1 MGQCGQ
7 TVMTYAIVNN
17 GFFTNSVCAFI
28 KADGFIQDNNNFTN
42 HGVLMEYA
50 TNMAGDGKNSN
61 INTNNGL
68 VVDIAEGI
76 SNDPSSDFVI
86 ANNNNA
92 FDYFKEDIGLGGNP
106 YYSTSYV
113 AWTGCDFNNNWN
125 DADNWTQHNDDYSP
139 PDSLDI
145 VYVYPLT
152 STSYPYPEV
161 SQPNQTARAIRILQG
176 TASNQPLLSM
186 ASGAD
191 LEVHAGLK
199 KDCSNC
205 ANYYDPDHPE
215 FDVIKLEENTQL
227 TIAPNATLQTDSGR
241 TWIDGSLLNEGT
253 WNGKSMRLHINDG
266 TFTNN
271 SSTAQVYFN
280 EGSVHL
286 NDGMGNNPQF
296 YNQNGATFQIFELA
310 SGISSNGAFYAG
322 GTVNNI
328 NGATLHISNID
339 GIGLNIPSLQTFT
352 NDAAILNISG
362 GSQEGISNNGNFINQ
377 NEGYLSIGSGTTGI
391 LNTGTFINQDAALT
405 IYNTNSE
412 GINNQTTFHNNG
424 KSVLSVTGSG
434 ASHDIYSTGEFTND
448 YCTIINAGNVHF
460 EDDILVHKGMFNLSG
475 NFTANCANIA
485 GDMSE
490 GYFALTGNLLSGTAC
505 LGTPTFY
512 NNSYYHSEFS
522 KRCPTATTPPFAKA
536 TPTMPSWE
544 LNITALLEGAYTG
557 GAPPMSANL
566 QLPDHQ
572 PFLLPPWNYNEVV
585 YAFTSPGEYTDW
597 ALVEIRDSGNPASLL
612 QRKALML
619 DPYGNIVDP
628 SGRHPFIIGI
638 SKLGSHHIAL
648 RFRNHLDVLSSAS
661 VPVVG
666 GTTLTYDFTASPDA
680 AMGTGQLALTPSGY
694 ALLPG
699 DYNGDGVISVAD
711 YNLFKTQMS
720 SMNGYYESDG
730 NMDGN
735 VTVDDL
741 NLYKP
746 KASIIGF
753 ALPAVLRVGEFFAN
767 DKRSHVSCLMSCI
780 PYLMSIYHCLTFQ

>member
-1 MGQCGQ
+1 MEKIDADGDD
-7 TVMTYAIVNN
+7 YAILNN
-17 GFFTNSVCAFI
+17 GSFTNSVCASI
-28 KADGFIQDNNNFTN
+28 EAGGFIQDNYNFTN
-42 HGVLMEYA
+42 NGVLFEDA
-50 TNMAGDGKNSN
+50 PNTSGDGQNSN

-86 ANNNNA
+86 TNNNNA
-92 FDYFKEDIGLGGNP
+92 FDYLIDDTVPIN
-106 YYSTSYV
+106 
-113 AWTGCDFNNNWN
+113 AWTGCSDSGGPFASLAWSTPSNWG
-125 DADNWTQHNDDYSP
+125 AIYQAT
-139 PDSLDI
+139 PDTHTVAYL
-145 VYVYPLT
+145 YPIGT
-152 STSYPYPEV
+152 AYPYPHV
-161 SQPNQTARAIRILQG
+161 FQTDAVAGSVRLLQG
-176 TASNQPLLSM
+176 
-186 ASGAD
+186 SGINPPVLTIANGGELNVHTGAND
-191 LEVHAGLK
+191 L
-199 KDCSNC
+199 DS
-205 ANYYDPDHPE
+205 PD
-215 FDVIKLEENTQL
+215 FDVLKLEAGTQL

-286 NDGMGNNPQF
+286 NDGAGNNSQF

-310 SGISSNGAFYAG
+310 SGTSSNSAFYAG

-352 NDAAILNISG
+352 NDAATLNISG
-362 GSQEGISNNGNFINQ
+362 GSQEGIFNSGNFINQ

-412 GINNQTTFHNNG
+412 GINNQVTFHNNG
-424 KSVLSVTGSG
+424 KSILSVTGSG

-448 YCTIINAGNVHF
+448 YCTLINAGNVHF

-512 NNSYYHSEFS
+512 NNSYYHSEFQNDADGDG
-522 KRCPTATTPPFAKA
+522 TAFCEGDPDDAIV
-536 TPTMPSWE
+536 E

-597 ALVEIRDSGNPASLL
+597 ALVEIRDGSNPASLL

-638 SKLGSHHIAL
+638 SKLGSHHVAL

-680 AMGTGQLALTPSGY
+680 AMGTGQLALYPIGLRPTPRRLQWRRRNFGGLIITYS
-694 ALLPG
+694 
-699 DYNGDGVISVAD
+699 
-711 YNLFKTQMS
+711 
-720 SMNGYYESDG
+720 
-730 NMDGN
+730 
-735 VTVDDL
+735 
-741 NLYKP
+741 KP
-746 KASIIGF
+746 KC
-753 ALPAVLRVGEFFAN
+753 RV
-767 DKRSHVSCLMSCI
+767 
-780 PYLMSIYHCLTFQ
+780 